1 LREVMAGRTSIV
13 IAHRISTV
21 KSLHQII
28 VMEQGRIVERGPHR
42 ELLALGGVYA
52 AMYRRQLLSEELDV
66 DNGEAEEMNQPSEA
80 APD

>member
-1 LREVMAGRTSIV
+1 M

-21 KSLHQII
+21 KNLDQII
-28 VMEQGRIVERGPHR
+28 VLEQGRIVERGTHR
-42 ELLALGGVYA
+42 ELLARGGVYA

-66 DNGEAEEMNQPSEA
+66 DDGETDDEDSAQPSEA